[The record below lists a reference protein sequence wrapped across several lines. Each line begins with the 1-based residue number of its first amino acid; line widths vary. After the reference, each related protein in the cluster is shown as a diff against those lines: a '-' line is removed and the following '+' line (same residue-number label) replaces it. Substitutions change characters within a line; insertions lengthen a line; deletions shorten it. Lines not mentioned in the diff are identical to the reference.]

1 MHPLRG
7 KVALVTGASVPR
19 GIGRAIALR
28 LAQDGAAVFVTD
40 IDGIMDVDGIPMQR
54 PELLQRIVT
63 EIVGIGGAAFS
74 LILDVSDVSAEDDPS
89 YTTRPRID
97 AWGGDTERIRVLSGR
112 LAFDD
117 EGLKTLRAELDE
129 YEPDLIITDPWCRSF
144 QLCPSSGFLAPMGA

>member
-97 AWGGDTERIRVLSGR
+97 AWGATPSAYAFSAGDSPLMTK
-112 LAFDD
+112 A
-117 EGLKTLRAELDE
+117 LRH
-129 YEPDLIITDPWCRSF
+129 
-144 QLCPSSGFLAPMGA
+144 